1 MGMKSNGGD
10 IVQVEG
16 GHILRATGRKD
27 RHSKVYTA
35 KGPRDRRVRLAAH
48 TAIQFYDVQDR
59 LGYDR
64 PSKAVDWLI
73 NKAKNAIDKLEELPP
88 WNPMDA
94 STTVPN
100 PNLNPNG
107 LPLEQQQSQAYPF
120 HDNPSDDTMKSFF
133 PTSSGM
139 NFHSYTGDVISRC
152 SLQNNSQ
159 DLCLSLQS
167 LQEDIN
173 NSTHPAP
180 GHDHQGL
187 YSGQAE
193 TNFPRMVGWD
203 GEIKPAGYYFNAQ
216 TLSQPQ
222 MICQSSTAAFSQR
235 EPLQSSFSPYVRAWN
250 DLPFPVSDQNHTQ
263 ALIPHLSIS
272 SGSPYASAKFSGFQV
287 PARIQGEEDH
297 PSSTPTKSRN

>member
-1 MGMKSNGGD
+1 MGMKSNGGE

-16 GHILRATGRKD
+16 GHILRSTGRKD

-64 PSKAVDWLI
+64 PSKAVDWLM

-88 WNPMDA
+88 WNPMDT
-94 STTVPN
+94 STTVVLNANQN
-100 PNLNPNG
+100 PNE
-107 LPLEQQQSQAYPF
+107 LPLQQQQSEAYSF
-120 HDNPSDDTMKSFF
+120 HDNPTDDTMKSFF

-139 NFHSYTGDVISRC
+139 NYHNYPGDVISRC

-167 LQEDIN
+167 LQEDLNN
-173 NSTHPAP
+173 NSSHPTP
-180 GHDHQGL
+180 GQGL
-187 YSGQAE
+187 FSGQPE
-193 TNFPRMVGWD
+193 PNYPRMVGWD
-203 GEIKPAGYYFNAQ
+203 GGMKPAGYYFNAV
-216 TLSQPQ
+216 PQ
-222 MICQSSTAAFSQR
+222 MICQSSTFSQR

-250 DLPFPVSDQNHTQ
+250 DLPFPVSDHNNTQ
-263 ALIPHLSIS
+263 ALHQFSLSS
-272 SGSPYASAKFSGFQV
+272 PGSQYGPEKYSGFQV
-287 PARIQGEEDH
+287 PARIQGEEEQ
-297 PSSTPTKSRN
+297 PSYTRTKPHN